1 MLMVI
6 HPGAAEDFQ
15 VTAVLMPRLVIP
27 VPWEMLT
34 SPMLFGMN
42 ILLKVLVMADVHI
55 LLMMNSNGAAD
66 LLHIHWMLMYYG
78 TRIKTYG

>member
-6 HPGAAEDFQ
+6 HPGAEEDFQ

-55 LLMMNSNGAAD
+55 LPMMNSNGVAD
-66 LLHIHWMLMYYG
+66 LLHIHWMLM
-78 TRIKTYG
+78 

>member
-1 MLMVI
+1 MVI

-34 SPMLFGMN
+34 TPMLFGMN
-42 ILLKVLVMADVHI
+42 ILLWEEPLMADIHI
-55 LLMMNSNGAAD
+55 IPMMNSNGVAD
-66 LLHIHWMLMYYG
+66 LLHIHWRL
-78 TRIKTYG
+78 IKGGMIFQKTFG